1 MCDSIVINGGNV
13 SIQISGPCVPAD
25 GSVTA
30 ATINSGAATDG
41 QVLTADGAGG
51 TAWEGVV
58 VPDGAVGPR
67 QVNSG
72 YTRVTRAL
80 ADNLDSYTTINFGER
95 KVLRFSLPSHRGTA
109 VVTLDNKDLVARPLV
124 GGVIG
129 GLSFLS
135 ARTTNL
141 PNDINVTMIVFEDHT
156 KAVRGGNRA
165 TGMETGGVYEGQ
177 SYADGSGVLFGWYSG
192 DNSGPF
198 VLGNGKGR
206 IESAWLTADTLN
218 IAINSAAT
226 SGGPFTLTG
235 NLWIVY

>member
-1 MCDSIVINGGNV
+1 MSIMISTPLVI
-13 SIQISGPCVPAD
+13 GP

-30 ATINSGAATDG
+30 EMQNSGAATAG

-67 QVNSG
+67 QLNSG

-80 ADNLDSYTTINFGER
+80 AANLDGFTTIAYGER
-95 KVLRFSLPSHRGTA
+95 KVLRFSLPSHRGIA
-109 VVTLDNKDLVARPLV
+109 VVTLDHKDFVTRPLI

-129 GLSFLS
+129 GLNFLT
-135 ARTTNL
+135 ARTTNAS
-141 PNDINVTMIVFEDHT
+141 NDVNLTMIVFEDHT
-156 KAVRGGNRA
+156 KTLRGGNRGGA
-165 TGMETGGVYEGQ
+165 ETGGVYEGQ
-177 SYADGSGVLFGWYSG
+177 SYADGAGLLFGWYTG

-198 VLGNGKGR
+198 VAAAGKGR